1 MNSRI
6 PRGIQGEVNR
16 KSIIGST
23 SKNVDCL
30 LEKNVLSVGQT
41 RRMVNGRDLRG
52 ILGAYPRG

>member
-1 MNSRI
+1 MNSRT

-41 RRMVNGRDLRG
+41 RRMVNGRDLRMNF
-52 ILGAYPRG
+52 